1 MSLKGMKGTKKLK
14 SIFIDHK
21 IPIDRRETW
30 PVVTDGK
37 NRILWLP
44 GLKKCYDADTLDKG
58 EGCILITYRLNTVVK
73 EHLTSFREVHLNDI
87 DSINGEYVA
96 TSFDYKV
103 FYHIDTMRK

>member
-1 MSLKGMKGTKKLK
+1 MVRILNFQLLLEQGTRRSNESKRDERDKKLK

-21 IPIDRRETW
+21 VPIDRRETW

-58 EGCILITYRLNTVVK
+58 EGYILITYHSK
-73 EHLTSFREVHLNDI
+73 
-87 DSINGEYVA
+87 
-96 TSFDYKV
+96 
-103 FYHIDTMRK
+103 

>member
-58 EGCILITYRLNTVVK
+58 EGYILITYHSKST
-73 EHLTSFREVHLNDI
+73 
-87 DSINGEYVA
+87 
-96 TSFDYKV
+96 
-103 FYHIDTMRK
+103 

>member
-1 MSLKGMKGTKKLK
+1 MKGTKKLK

-21 IPIDRRETW
+21 VPIDRRETW

-58 EGCILITYRLNTVVK
+58 EEYILITYRSKQRNVATRVNI
-73 EHLTSFREVHLNDI
+73 LTSFSRSLP
-87 DSINGEYVA
+87 
-96 TSFDYKV
+96 FL
-103 FYHIDTMRK
+103 